1 MFVISIWNIQIIID
15 VLLSCN
21 KAGCVIRINILFN
34 KRGTNSYYD
43 SGVNDSKRRYIL
55 RIRLGAYGGSWVGG
69 GAYLYDADTN
79 TLLAS
84 VGCKESDLIN
94 GNVYGFTF
102 ALQPS
107 NHDGN
112 TQETSGEW

>member
-1 MFVISIWNIQIIID
+1 MISIRYLCRAHSICFP
-15 VLLSCN
+15 SN
-21 KAGCVIRINILFN
+21 KAQVVIRINTGLRIIYS
-34 KRGTNSYYD
+34 NSYYD

-94 GNVYGFTF
+94 GNQSGFTF

-107 NHDGN
+107 NHNGN